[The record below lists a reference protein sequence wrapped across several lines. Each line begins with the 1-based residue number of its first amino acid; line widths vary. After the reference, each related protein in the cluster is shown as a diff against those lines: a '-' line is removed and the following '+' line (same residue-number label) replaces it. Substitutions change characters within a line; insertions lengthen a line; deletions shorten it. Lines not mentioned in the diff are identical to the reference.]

1 MEIRC
6 VCGQVYHADPAHAGR
21 QIRCRCGRTI
31 RILNRGRSGRRFRL
45 PSLSLPALRLPRWW
59 TTVLG
64 AAAWL
69 YAAGAL
75 ASAILL
81 WALSDRW
88 WPATVLLYG
97 PRWFLLLP
105 AAPLALAALLTR
117 RRLLLPVGL
126 ALLIV
131 LVPVMGLR
139 SGWRGY
145 LSGPM
150 EGDTLRLVTF
160 NVEGAGNEQSVNA
173 PEALAALGADIMAFQ
188 ECSSELVTAARRLA
202 GWSVRRDR
210 GLCLIS
216 RFPLEGTL
224 LMEEIRTGEVGTT
237 GAVARYHVT
246 LPGGRL
252 TLGNLH
258 LETPRRGLERL
269 RGSGEA
275 ARLVGNTLLR
285 EAGSR
290 RASRWLEAQE
300 VDIVAGDF
308 NLPVESRIYRENWT
322 RCTNAFSRVGRGF
335 GWTRILY
342 RFSARIDHV
351 LTCRG
356 WSAIR
361 AEIGPDLGSDH
372 LPVIVD
378 LVRRP

>member
-1 MEIRC
+1 VEIRC

-31 RILNRGRSGRRFRL
+31 RILKPGGTRRRFRL
-45 PSLSLPALRLPRWW
+45 PRLSLPRFRLPRWW
-59 TTVLG
+59 ASALAIIV
-64 AAAWL
+64 WL
-69 YAAGAL
+69 YLAGAL
-75 ASAILL
+75 ASALLL
-81 WALSDRW
+81 WGLSDRW

-105 AAPLALAALLTR
+105 AAPLALAALVTR
-117 RRLLLPVGL
+117 PRLLLPLGL
-126 ALLIV
+126 ALLTV
-131 LVPVMGLR
+131 LGPVMGLR
-139 SGWRGY
+139 TGWRGY
-145 LSGPM
+145 LSGPV
-150 EGDTLRLVTF
+150 EGDTIRLVTF
-160 NVEGAGNEQSVNA
+160 NVEGAGNERTANA

-188 ECSSELVTAARRLA
+188 ECSSELVAAARRLD

-210 GLCLIS
+210 GLCLVS
-216 RFPLEGTL
+216 RFPLAETL
-224 LMEEIRTGEVGTT
+224 LMEEIRTGEMGTT
-237 GAVARYHVT
+237 GAVARYHVA
-246 LPGGRL
+246 LPAGRL

-275 ARLVGNTLLR
+275 ARLVGNTMLR

-290 RASRWLEAQE
+290 RASRWLEAQQVE
-300 VDIVAGDF
+300 VVAGDF

-322 RCTNAFSRVGRGF
+322 RCGNAFSRIGRGF

-351 LTCRG
+351 LVCRG
-356 WSAIR
+356 WHAIR
-361 AEIGPDLGSDH
+361 AEVGPDLGSDH